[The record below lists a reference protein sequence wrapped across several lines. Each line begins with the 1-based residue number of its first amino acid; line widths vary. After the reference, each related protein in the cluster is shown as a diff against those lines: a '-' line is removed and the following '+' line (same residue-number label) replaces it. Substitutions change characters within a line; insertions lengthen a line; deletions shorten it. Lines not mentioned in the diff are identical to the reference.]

1 MKYYSQS
8 ISKRENRVINEDA
21 ALAKKGMAAV
31 SDGAGG
37 GGVFAELWSKYLL
50 KQLPASALR
59 DFQQLDAWVDGIWEP
74 YYKDCEEKAKQQGA
88 LFLNKFYDEGSFAT
102 LAAVWLQDG
111 KTAEWMTYGDSVVFY
126 YDVHNHELKY
136 SNIRLSSFDDA
147 PYLIGSNAGLKEKG
161 FHAGLFQLTGEE
173 VIFVTT
179 DALSHYILMRYEL
192 CHREN
197 YEDEIDEAIAARTKN
212 SNFIKVAE
220 EEAEDFEKCLTRL
233 LDAAREQKSF
243 IRLMGS
249 LEESGLLAH
258 DDYSLTVL
266 DCRQTSTKM
275 DITGH
280 AEEHA
285 IDCRR
290 KKRKV
295 VNLKVLR
302 RKRHQ

>member
-1 MKYYSQS
+1 
-8 ISKRENRVINEDA
+8 
-21 ALAKKGMAAV
+21 
-31 SDGAGG
+31 
-37 GGVFAELWSKYLL
+37 
-50 KQLPASALR
+50 
-59 DFQQLDAWVDGIWEP
+59 
-74 YYKDCEEKAKQQGA
+74 
-88 LFLNKFYDEGSFAT
+88 
-102 LAAVWLQDG
+102 
-111 KTAEWMTYGDSVVFY
+111 
-126 YDVHNHELKY
+126 
-136 SNIRLSSFDDA
+136 
-147 PYLIGSNAGLKEKG
+147 
-161 FHAGLFQLTGEE
+161 
-173 VIFVTT
+173 
-179 DALSHYILMRYEL
+179 MRYEL

-197 YEDEIDEAIAARTKN
+197 YEDEIDEAIEARTKN

-220 EEAEDFEKCLTRL
+220 EEAEDFEKSLTRL
-233 LDAAREQKSF
+233 LDAAQEQKSF
-243 IRLMGS
+243 IRLMSS

-295 VNLKVLR
+295 MNLKALR